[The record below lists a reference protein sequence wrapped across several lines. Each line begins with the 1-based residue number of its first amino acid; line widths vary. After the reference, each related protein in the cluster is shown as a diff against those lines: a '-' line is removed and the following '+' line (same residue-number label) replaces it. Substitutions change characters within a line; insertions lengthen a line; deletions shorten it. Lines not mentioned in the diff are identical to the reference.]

1 MECIEFMER
10 NFIDGYSEW
19 QSNPEIVG
27 INKLPQHSTLMPY
40 ESFKEAAGCNRYES
54 SRCKLLNG
62 KWKFKLYRN
71 YAYKPTDFS
80 QPHYDSHNWDSI
92 QVPGS
97 WTMQGYDRNQY
108 CNVRYPWEGSE
119 DICPPNAPTSNNPV
133 GCYLKRIHIN
143 QSLLSKRVVLCFE
156 GVESAFY
163 LYVNGERIGY
173 SESTFNRSEFDI
185 SKYLVEGSN
194 VIGVEVYRWCTGS
207 WLECQ
212 DMWRMAG
219 IFRDVY
225 IYTTERE
232 YIRDFVI
239 KAEPNETFKD
249 GYFDVL
255 VKTNGAYESLSIDMT
270 ILDAD
275 GVTVA
280 LDSRYAEEDS
290 VTSLKSIVT
299 NAKLWS
305 AEKPNLYT
313 LVLTLKSNG
322 TPIEYISAKFGFR
335 KIEIKNGIILF
346 NGKRIVF
353 KGTNRHEFDC
363 RTGRYITE
371 EVMLS
376 DILEMKRN
384 NINAVRTSHYPNC
397 PRWLELC
404 DEYGLYVIDE
414 NNMETHG
421 TNWSR
426 IIGCPQI
433 PDSRPEWEKACMERI
448 KALYN
453 RDKNHTCV
461 VCWSLGNESLG
472 GETPKKMYNWL
483 KEADPSRFV
492 HYECHR
498 DPNEKFLSDVQS
510 KMYARPEECEE
521 YAVTGRDGR
530 PFILCEYTHAMGNS
544 CGSTDEYTTLW
555 DKYPCLQGGFVW
567 DWVDQSI
574 MTTDESGTEYL
585 AYGGDFGENPH
596 DGHFCGNGLLFGD
609 RKPTPKLYEIKK
621 LYQNADFK
629 AIDAEKGLVE
639 IKNKFLFTN
648 LNEFELYWCQ
658 SSDKGV
664 FRDGVMSIDLAPGE
678 KTVIDLELNR
688 VTSTECY
695 LDFELRTKGN
705 ESWTEAGHI
714 VAAEQFVINEFEN
727 IYDELAEDAELVV
740 SDTYGSLRIIT
751 DDINIRF
758 ERRERNQLYSIKVGG
773 EELLAAPVRLNFWRA
788 LTDNDRGSRA
798 GSRLGC
804 WRDAGDA
811 PGIFNNTKFSIE
823 GYKILSGGKKVIVT
837 CGAVICTQP
846 ESRASILYTIT
857 SKGIEVDMQF
867 FPGEGLPEIPEVS
880 MLFELPPDFENVTYL
895 GEGPYENYIDRR
907 NGTKI
912 GVYNTTV
919 SEMYTDYLKPQ
930 ECGNRTGVRY
940 ATLFGD
946 KKAFT
951 LVAEPVMEFNA
962 SHYLPLELENAWHR
976 KELPKSSRTVVRAIA
991 RQQGVGGYDSWGAKC
1006 NEKYMNKT
1014 DKTYRLKFQI
1024 RF

>member
-1 MECIEFMER
+1 MER

-19 QSNPEIVG
+19 QGNPEIVG
-27 INKLPQHSTLMPY
+27 VNKLPQHATLMPY
-40 ESFKEAAGCNRYES
+40 ENYEEAKKCNRYAS

-62 KWKFKLYRN
+62 KWKFKLYKN
-71 YAYKPTDFS
+71 YAYRPSDFA
-80 QPHYDSHNWDSI
+80 QPLYDSHNWDSI

-97 WTMQGYDRNQY
+97 WTMQGYDQNQY

-119 DICPPNAPTSNNPV
+119 DICPPNAPTKHNPV

-143 QSLLSKRVVLCFE
+143 QSLLSKRIVLCFE

-173 SESTFNRSEFDI
+173 SESTFNRAEFDI
-185 SKYLVEGSN
+185 TRYLVEGSN
-194 VIGVEVYRWCTGS
+194 VSGVEVYRWCTGS

-232 YIRDFVI
+232 YIRDYVI
-239 KAEPNETFKD
+239 KAEPGEGFKD

-255 VKTNGAYESLSIDMT
+255 VKTNGAYEFLSLDIA
-270 ILDAD
+270 ILDENGEMA
-275 GVTVA
+275 A
-280 LDSRYAEEDS
+280 FDSRYVEEDN
-290 VTSLKSIVT
+290 VTTLKSIVT
-299 NAKLWS
+299 NAKFWS
-305 AEKPNLYT
+305 AESPNLYT
-313 LVLTLKSNG
+313 LVITLKSNG
-322 TPIEYISAKFGFR
+322 IPIEYISAKFGFR
-335 KIEIKNGIILF
+335 KIEIRDGIIFF
-346 NGKRIVF
+346 NGERIVF

-363 RTGRYITE
+363 RTGRYMTE
-371 EVMLS
+371 EVMIS
-376 DILEMKRN
+376 DILQMKQN

-421 TNWSR
+421 TGWSK
-426 IIGCPQI
+426 IIGCPQL
-433 PDSRPEWEKACMERI
+433 PASRPEWEKACMERI

-472 GETPKKMYNWL
+472 GETPKKMYNWI
-483 KEADPSRFV
+483 KDADASRFV
-492 HYECHR
+492 HFECDR
-498 DPNEKFLSDVQS
+498 DPNEKHLSDVQS
-510 KMYARPEECEE
+510 KMYAKPIDCEE
-521 YAVTGRDGR
+521 YALTGRDKR
-530 PFILCEYTHAMGNS
+530 PYILCEYTHAMGNS
-544 CGSTDEYTTLW
+544 CGSTAEYTTLW

-567 DWVDQSI
+567 DWVDQAI
-574 MTTDESGTEYL
+574 MTTDENDNEYL

-621 LYQNADFK
+621 LYQNVDFK
-629 AIDAEKGLVE
+629 DINAEKGVIE

-658 SSDKGV
+658 CSDKGI
-664 FRDGVMSIDLAPGE
+664 FREGSAEIDVKPGE
-678 KTVIDLELNR
+678 KYVLDLELNK

-695 LDFELRTKGN
+695 LNLELRVKENTP
-705 ESWTEAGHI
+705 WCDAGHVI
-714 VAAEQFVINEFEN
+714 AEQQFVINEFEN
-727 IYDELAEDAELVV
+727 TYDEPEGDLPLIVA
-740 SDTYGSLRIIT
+740 DTYGSLRIFC
-751 DDINIRF
+751 DDVHIRF
-758 ERRERNQLYSIKVGG
+758 EKRERNQLYSIKVGG
-773 EELLAAPVRLNFWRA
+773 EELLSAPVRLNFWRA

-804 WRDAGDA
+804 WRDAGTT
-811 PGIFNNTKFSIE
+811 PGIYNNTKFSIE
-823 GYKILSGGKKVIVT
+823 GYKIIENEKKVIIT
-837 CGAVICTQP
+837 CGATICTQP
-846 ESRASILYTIT
+846 ESKASIIYTIT

-867 FPGEGLPEIPEVS
+867 YPDSSLPEIPEVS
-880 MLFELPPDFENVTYL
+880 MLFELPADFENVTYL
-895 GEGPYENYIDRR
+895 GNGPHENYIDRN
-907 NGTKI
+907 NGVKL

-919 SEMYTDYLKPQ
+919 TDMYTDYLKPQ

-940 ATLFGD
+940 ATLVGN
-946 KKAFT
+946 KKTFT
-951 LVAEPVMEFNA
+951 VIAEPVMEFNA
-962 SHYLPLELENAWHR
+962 SHYLPLELENAWH
-976 KELPKSSRTVVRAIA
+976 KKDLPQSDKTVVRVIA

-1014 DKTYRLKFQI
+1014 DRVYRLKFQI

>member
-1 MECIEFMER
+1 MER

-19 QSNPEIVG
+19 QGNPEIVG
-27 INKLPQHSTLMPY
+27 VNKLPQHATLMPY
-40 ESFKEAAGCNRYES
+40 ENYEEAKKCDRYAS

-62 KWKFKLYRN
+62 KWKFKLYKN
-71 YAYKPTDFS
+71 YAYRPSDFA
-80 QPHYDSHNWDSI
+80 QPLYDSHNWDSI

-97 WTMQGYDRNQY
+97 WTMQGYDQNQY

-119 DICPPNAPTSNNPV
+119 DICPPNAPTKHNPV

-143 QSLLSKRVVLCFE
+143 QSLLSKRIVLCFE

-163 LYVNGERIGY
+163 LYVNGERVGY
-173 SESTFNRSEFDI
+173 SESTFNRAEFDI
-185 SKYLVEGSN
+185 TRYLVEGSN

-232 YIRDFVI
+232 YIRDYVI
-239 KAEPNETFKD
+239 KAEPGEGFKD

-255 VKTNGAYESLSIDMT
+255 VKTNGAYEFLSLDIA
-270 ILDAD
+270 ILDENGEMA
-275 GVTVA
+275 A
-280 LDSRYAEEDS
+280 FDSRYVEEDN
-290 VTSLKSIVT
+290 VTTLKSIVT
-299 NAKLWS
+299 NAKFWS
-305 AEKPNLYT
+305 AESPNLYT
-313 LVLTLKSNG
+313 LVITLKSNG
-322 TPIEYISAKFGFR
+322 IPIEYISAKFGFR
-335 KIEIKNGIILF
+335 KIEIRDGIIFF
-346 NGKRIVF
+346 NGERIVF

-363 RTGRYITE
+363 RTGRYMTE
-371 EVMLS
+371 EVMIS
-376 DILEMKRN
+376 DILQMKQN

-421 TNWSR
+421 TGWSK
-426 IIGCPQI
+426 IIGCPQL
-433 PDSRPEWEKACMERI
+433 PASRPEWEKACMERI

-472 GETPKKMYNWL
+472 GETPKKMYNWI
-483 KEADPSRFV
+483 KDADASRFV
-492 HYECHR
+492 HFECDR
-498 DPNEKFLSDVQS
+498 DPNEKHLSDVQS
-510 KMYARPEECEE
+510 KMYAKPIDCEE
-521 YAVTGRDGR
+521 YALTGRDKR
-530 PFILCEYTHAMGNS
+530 PYILCEYTHAMGNS
-544 CGSTDEYTTLW
+544 CGSTAEYTTLW

-567 DWVDQSI
+567 DWVDQAI
-574 MTTDESGTEYL
+574 MTTDENGNEYL

-621 LYQNADFK
+621 LYQNVDFK
-629 AIDAEKGLVE
+629 DINAEKGVIE

-658 SSDKGV
+658 CSDKGI
-664 FRDGVMSIDLAPGE
+664 FREGSAEIDVKPGE
-678 KTVIDLELNR
+678 KYVLDLELNK

-695 LDFELRTKGN
+695 LNLELRVKENTP
-705 ESWTEAGHI
+705 WCDAGHVI
-714 VAAEQFVINEFEN
+714 AEQQFVINEFEN
-727 IYDELAEDAELVV
+727 TYDEPEGDSPLIVA
-740 SDTYGSLRIIT
+740 DTYGSLRIFC
-751 DDINIRF
+751 DDVHIRF
-758 ERRERNQLYSIKVGG
+758 EKRERNQLYSIKVGG
-773 EELLAAPVRLNFWRA
+773 EELLSAPVRLNFWRA

-804 WRDAGDA
+804 WRDAGTT
-811 PGIFNNTKFSIE
+811 PGIYNNTKFSIE
-823 GYKILSGGKKVIVT
+823 GYKIIENEKKVIIT
-837 CGAVICTQP
+837 CGATICTQP
-846 ESRASILYTIT
+846 ESKASIIYTIT

-867 FPGEGLPEIPEVS
+867 YPDSSLPEIPEVS
-880 MLFELPPDFENVTYL
+880 MLFELPADFENVTYL
-895 GEGPYENYIDRR
+895 GNGPHENYIDRN
-907 NGTKI
+907 NGVKL

-919 SEMYTDYLKPQ
+919 TDMYTDYLKPQ

-940 ATLFGD
+940 ATLVGN
-946 KKAFT
+946 KKTFT
-951 LVAEPVMEFNA
+951 VIAEPVMEFNA
-962 SHYLPLELENAWHR
+962 SHYLPLELENAWH
-976 KELPKSSRTVVRAIA
+976 KKDLPQSDKTVVRVIA

-1014 DKTYRLKFQI
+1014 DRVYRLKFQI